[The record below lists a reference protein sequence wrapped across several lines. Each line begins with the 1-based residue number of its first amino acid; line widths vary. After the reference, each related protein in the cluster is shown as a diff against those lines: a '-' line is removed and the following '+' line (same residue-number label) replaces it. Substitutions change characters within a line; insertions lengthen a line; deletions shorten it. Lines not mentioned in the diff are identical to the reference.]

1 MMFRLVRI
9 QKLLLG
15 LTTVVAVGAS
25 LTGATLPLGVVM
37 GGTAAWLDF
46 VVIREL
52 AALMLARKPSPAH
65 VIPIAILKSVLLIA
79 LPASAL
85 FLPRS
90 LVDGVSFA
98 VGVTTLPAA
107 IVMDALMP
115 SSENAAEREA

>member
-15 LTTVVAVGAS
+15 LTTLAAVGA
-25 LTGATLPLGVVM
+25 LVTGATRPLGVVM

-52 AALMLARKPSPAH
+52 AALMLVRKPSTAH
-65 VIPIAILKSVLLIA
+65 VVPMAMLKSVLLIA

-90 LVDGVSFA
+90 LVDGISFA
-98 VGVTTLPAA
+98 AGVTTLPAA
-107 IVMDALMP
+107 IVIDALMP
-115 SSENAAEREA
+115 GSETAEEREA